1 MDSQCLFKARF
12 SDRHAWFAHTLVRIG
27 SPFLVP
33 TQYCLTQGAAQVCI
47 SSCWLR
53 DTGCFQFGASRDGAS
68 VSFLAQVIVWTCFC
82 FSWAK
87 SQASYFQVL
96 GEVHVSFCKDLILT
110 RVLGLPQSMEIDQR
124 PDKKSRRGFT
134 GAPTPLAGVG
144 TTNQVPLPA
153 SFLRRGQ
160 AGSLHG
166 LSIGACPGVRPEGVF
181 SCLPTTPVFCV
192 QGACTVPCF
201 CSW

>member
-1 MDSQCLFKARF
+1 M
-12 SDRHAWFAHTLVRIG
+12 
-27 SPFLVP
+27 
-33 TQYCLTQGAAQVCI
+33 
-47 SSCWLR
+47 
-53 DTGCFQFGASRDGAS
+53 
-68 VSFLAQVIVWTCFC
+68 
-82 FSWAK
+82 
-87 SQASYFQVL
+87 
-96 GEVHVSFCKDLILT
+96 HVSFCKDLILT

-166 LSIGACPGVRPEGVF
+166 LSIGACPGVRPEGGF
-181 SCLPTTPVFCV
+181 SCLPTTPVVLCAGGMHSTLLLLLIACV
-192 QGACTVPCF
+192 LNYFINFFILYFWLCWVLLPVGF
-201 CSW
+201 S